1 MNLKYWLNN
10 PSLIFP
16 RINYKIYEYLH
27 QDEPWISPRAVRF
40 LEENISNGQIGFEW
54 GSGRRTIWL
63 AVRLKRLISV
73 EHDKI
78 WFERL
83 SRKIKEKKLNNIE
96 YHYVSYEQKQKYV
109 GIINNIED
117 NSLDI
122 VFVDGAHNKACI
134 LAAIPKIK
142 KGGLLLI
149 DDTNHFPLSECNVP
163 KDWAVVHHS
172 KNVSKDTTVVRKP

>member
-16 RINYKIYEYLH
+16 RITYKIYDYLH
-27 QDEPWISPRAVRF
+27 QDEPWISPKAVRF
-40 LEENISNGQIGFEW
+40 LEENISNEQIGFEW
-54 GSGRRTIWL
+54 GSGRSTIWL

-78 WFERL
+78 WFERI
-83 SRKIKEKKLNNIE
+83 SRKIK
-96 YHYVSYEQKQKYV
+96 QKNLIILSTNMFLMNRDKSML
-109 GIINNIED
+109 GIIDNIED

-122 VFVDGAHNKACI
+122 VFVDGCYNKACI
-134 LAAIPKIK
+134 LAAMPKIK

-149 DDTNHFPLSECNVP
+149 DDTHWFPLDECNVP
-163 KDWAVVHHS
+163 KDWAIVHHS
-172 KNVSKDTTVVRKP
+172 KNVSKDTTIVRKP